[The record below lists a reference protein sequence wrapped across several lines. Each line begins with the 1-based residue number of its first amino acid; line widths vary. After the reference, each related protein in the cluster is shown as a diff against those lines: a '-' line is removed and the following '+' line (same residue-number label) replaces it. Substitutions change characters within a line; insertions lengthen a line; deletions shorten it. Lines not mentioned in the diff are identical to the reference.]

1 MEREMITE
9 GNQRSSRQVS
19 FRPFVL
25 SDVDDFMVWA
35 SDDKV
40 SKFCSWDTYTNKDD
54 LLRYMKETVLP
65 HPWFRAIC
73 VGGRPVGAISVNLG
87 SGNERCRG
95 ELGYV
100 LGSEYWGKGIV
111 TAAVR
116 MVVGSIFKE
125 VEGLERVDAL
135 VDVTNIASQRVLE
148 KVGFHK
154 EGVLRKY
161 LIIKGSKRDMVMYS
175 FISTDPLVG

>member
-1 MEREMITE
+1 MEREVNTE
-9 GNQRSSRQVS
+9 ESEKATPQISL
-19 FRPFVL
+19 RPFVL

-40 SKFCSWDTYTNKDD
+40 SKFCTWDTYTNKDD
-54 LLRYMKETVLP
+54 LLKYVKETVLP
-65 HPWFRAIC
+65 HPWFRSIC
-73 VGGRPVGAISVNLG
+73 VGGRPVGAISVSLG
-87 SGNERCRG
+87 SGEERFRG

-116 MVVGSIFKE
+116 LVVGSIFKE
-125 VEGLERVDAL
+125 VEGLERVSAL
-135 VDVTNIASQRVLE
+135 VDVDNKASQRVLQ

-161 LIIKGSKRDMVMYS
+161 AILKGSIRDMVMYS

>member
-1 MEREMITE
+1 MEQGMTTE
-9 GNQRSSRQVS
+9 ENEKATRQIS
-19 FRPFVL
+19 LRPFVL

-54 LLRYMKETVLP
+54 LLKYMKETVLP

-73 VGGRPVGAISVNLG
+73 VGGRPVGAISVILG
-87 SGNERCRG
+87 SGNDRCRG

-100 LGSEYWGKGIV
+100 LGSGYWGKGIV

-116 MVVGSIFKE
+116 LVVASIFME
-125 VEGLERVDAL
+125 VEGLERVEAL
-135 VDVTNIASQRVLE
+135 VDVTNKASQRVLE

-161 LIIKGSKRDMVMYS
+161 MILKGSMRDMVMYS